1 MFWLLPLVGAAAGAI
16 MNKKNPLA
24 GAAMGA
30 VGGAAPGLLGAAAPA
45 AAATGA
51 GTASGAGGL
60 LAATGGQVGA
70 GGIGSAL
77 AGGAMGA
84 PVAPI
89 TMGSG
94 LLAPGGIGAAGA
106 AGGAAAGGG
115 LMETM
120 KPFMNAAKT
129 GMETAQ
135 ATQQPEEQMQPSPF
149 IMPPQAGSG
158 PQQMAQLVQSIEQDK
173 AQRFPQ
179 RVRRY

>member
-1 MFWLLPLVGAAAGAI
+1 MFSALLYPLIGASAGAVL
-16 MNKKNPLA
+16 NKKNPLA

-30 VGGAAPGLLGAAAPA
+30 LGGAAPGLLGAAAPA
-45 AAATGA
+45 AAGGA
-51 GTASGAGGL
+51 ASGAGGL
-60 LAATGGQVGA
+60 LAGGTLGVPA
-70 GGIGSAL
+70 GGI
-77 AGGAMGA
+77 AMGGSMAGAA
-84 PVAPI
+84 PAA
-89 TMGSG
+89 G
-94 LLAPGGIGAAGA
+94 LLSEGITIGGGAGA
-106 AGGAAAGGG
+106 AGAAGGG

-149 IMPPQAGSG
+149 LMPPQGGPG

>member
-1 MFWLLPLVGAAAGAI
+1 MFWLLPLVGAASGAVL
-16 MNKKNPLA
+16 NKKNPLA

-30 VGGAAPGLLGAAAPA
+30 VGGAAPGLLGAAAAPA
-45 AAATGA
+45 AGA
-51 GTASGAGGL
+51 ASGAGGL
-60 LAATGGQVGA
+60 LAGGTLGVPA
-70 GGIGSAL
+70 GGI
-77 AGGAMGA
+77 AMGGSMAGAA
-84 PVAPI
+84 PAA
-89 TMGSG
+89 G
-94 LLAPGGIGAAGA
+94 LLSEGITIGGGAGA
-106 AGGAAAGGG
+106 AGAAGGG

-129 GMETAQ
+129 VMETAQ

-149 IMPPQAGSG
+149 LMPPQGGPG

>member
-1 MFWLLPLVGAAAGAI
+1 MFWLLPLVGASAGALI
-16 MNKKNPLA
+16 NKKNPLA

-30 VGGAAPGLLGAAAPA
+30 VGGAAPGLLGAAAAPA
-45 AAATGA
+45 AGA
-51 GTASGAGGL
+51 ASGAGGL
-60 LAATGGQVGA
+60 LAGGTLGVPA
-70 GGIGSAL
+70 GGI
-77 AGGAMGA
+77 AMGGSMAGAA
-84 PVAPI
+84 PAA
-89 TMGSG
+89 G
-94 LLAPGGIGAAGA
+94 LLSEGITIGGGAGA
-106 AGGAAAGGG
+106 AGAAGGG

-149 IMPPQAGSG
+149 LMPPQGGPG
-158 PQQMAQLVQSIEQDK
+158 PQQMAQLVQSIEQNN

>member
-1 MFWLLPLVGAAAGAI
+1 MFWLLPLVGASAGAVL
-16 MNKKNPLA
+16 NKKNPLA

-30 VGGAAPGLLGAAAPA
+30 LGGAAPGLLGAAAPA
-45 AAATGA
+45 AAGGA
-51 GTASGAGGL
+51 ASGAGGL
-60 LAATGGQVGA
+60 LAGGTLGVPA
-70 GGIGSAL
+70 GGI
-77 AGGAMGA
+77 AMGGSMAGAA
-84 PVAPI
+84 PAA
-89 TMGSG
+89 G
-94 LLAPGGIGAAGA
+94 LLSEGITIGGGAGA
-106 AGGAAAGGG
+106 AGAAGGG

-149 IMPPQAGSG
+149 LMPPQGGPG

>member
-1 MFWLLPLVGAAAGAI
+1 MVPFILPLIGAAAGAVL
-16 MNKKNPLA
+16 NKKNPLA

-30 VGGAAPGLLGAAAPA
+30 LGGAAPGLLGAAAPA
-45 AAATGA
+45 AGA
-51 GTASGAGGL
+51 GAAGASGAGGL
-60 LAATGGQVGA
+60 LAGGTLGVPA
-70 GGIGSAL
+70 GGI
-77 AGGAMGA
+77 AMGGSMAGAA
-84 PVAPI
+84 PAA
-89 TMGSG
+89 G
-94 LLAPGGIGAAGA
+94 LLSEGITIGGGAGA
-106 AGGAAAGGG
+106 AGAAGGG

-135 ATQQPEEQMQPSPF
+135 ATQQPEEPMQPSPF
-149 IMPPQAGSG
+149 IMPPQGGSG

>member
-1 MFWLLPLVGAAAGAI
+1 MFPALLFPMIGAAAGALL
-16 MNKKNPLA
+16 NKKNPLA

-30 VGGAAPGLLGAAAPA
+30 LGGAAPGLLGAAAPA
-45 AAATGA
+45 AAGGAAT
-51 GTASGAGGL
+51 GAGGL
-60 LAATGGQVGA
+60 LAGGTLGVPA
-70 GGIGSAL
+70 GGI
-77 AGGAMGA
+77 AMGGSMAGAA
-84 PVAPI
+84 PAA
-89 TMGSG
+89 G
-94 LLAPGGIGAAGA
+94 LLSEGITIGGGAGA
-106 AGGAAAGGG
+106 AGAAGGG

-135 ATQQPEEQMQPSPF
+135 AAQQPEEQMQPSPF
-149 IMPPQAGSG
+149 LMPPQGGPG

>member
-1 MFWLLPLVGAAAGAI
+1 MFPAFLFPLIGATAGAVL
-16 MNKKNPLA
+16 NKKNPLA

-30 VGGAAPGLLGAAAPA
+30 VGGAAPGQQGAAAA
-45 AAATGA
+45 AAAGA
-51 GTASGAGGL
+51 ASGAGGL
-60 LAATGGQVGA
+60 LAGGTLGVPA
-70 GGIGSAL
+70 GGI
-77 AGGAMGA
+77 AMGGSMAGAA
-84 PVAPI
+84 PAA
-89 TMGSG
+89 G
-94 LLAPGGIGAAGA
+94 LLSEGITIGGGAGA

-149 IMPPQAGSG
+149 LMPPQAGSG

-173 AQRFPQ
+173 ASRFPQ
-179 RVRRY
+179 RARRY

>member
-1 MFWLLPLVGAAAGAI
+1 MFSALLFPLIGAASGAVL
-16 MNKKNPLA
+16 NKKNPLA

-30 VGGAAPGLLGAAAPA
+30 LGGAAPGLLGAAAPA
-45 AAATGA
+45 AAGGA
-51 GTASGAGGL
+51 ASGAGGL
-60 LAATGGQVGA
+60 LAGGTLGVPA
-70 GGIGSAL
+70 GGI
-77 AGGAMGA
+77 AMGGSMAGAA
-84 PVAPI
+84 PAA
-89 TMGSG
+89 G
-94 LLAPGGIGAAGA
+94 LLSEGITIGGGAGA
-106 AGGAAAGGG
+106 AGAAGGG

-149 IMPPQAGSG
+149 IMPPQGGSG

>member
-1 MFWLLPLVGAAAGAI
+1 MFPFILPLVGAAAGAVI
-16 MNKKNPLA
+16 NKKNPLS

-30 VGGAAPGLLGAAAPA
+30 LGGAAPGLLGAAAPA
-45 AAATGA
+45 AAAGGA
-51 GTASGAGGL
+51 AASGAGGL
-60 LAATGGQVGA
+60 LAATGGAAASGA

-77 AGGAMGA
+77 AGGAMGP
-84 PVAPI
+84 PVAPV

-94 LLAPGGIGAAGA
+94 LLSPGAT
-106 AGGAAAGGG
+106 AAAGGG

-120 KPFMNAAKT
+120 QPFMNAAKT
-129 GMETAQ
+129 GMETAR

-149 IMPPQAGSG
+149 LMQPQGGSG
-158 PQQMAQLVQSIEQDK
+158 PQQMQQLVQSIEQSN

>member
-1 MFWLLPLVGAAAGAI
+1 MFPFILPLVGASAGALL
-16 MNKKNPLA
+16 NKKNPLA

-30 VGGAAPGLLGAAAPA
+30 LGGSMPGLLGASAA
-45 AAATGA
+45 GA
-51 GTASGAGGL
+51 GAAGASGAGGL
-60 LAATGGQVGA
+60 LSATGGQVGA

-77 AGGAMGA
+77 AGGAMGSPVA
-84 PVAPI
+84 PVA
-89 TMGSG
+89 MGSG

-106 AGGAAAGGG
+106 AGAAGGG

-120 KPFMNAAKT
+120 QPFMNAAKT
-129 GMETAQ
+129 GIETAQ

>member
-1 MFWLLPLVGAAAGAI
+1 MFSALLYPLIGASAGAVL
-16 MNKKNPLA
+16 NKKNPLA

-30 VGGAAPGLLGAAAPA
+30 LGGSMPGLLGASAA
-45 AAATGA
+45 GA
-51 GTASGAGGL
+51 GAAGASGAGGL
-60 LAATGGQVGA
+60 LSATGGQVGA

-77 AGGAMGA
+77 AGGAMGSPVA
-84 PVAPI
+84 PVA
-89 TMGSG
+89 MGSG
-94 LLAPGGIGAAGA
+94 LLAPGVGAGA
-106 AGGAAAGGG
+106 AGAAGGG

-120 KPFMNAAKT
+120 QPFMNAAKT

-135 ATQQPEEQMQPSPF
+135 ATQQPEEPMQPSPF
-149 IMPPQAGSG
+149 IMPPQGGSG

>member
-1 MFWLLPLVGAAAGAI
+1 MFPFAIPLIGAAAGAVI
-16 MNKKNPLA
+16 NKKNPLA

-30 VGGAAPGLLGAAAPA
+30 LGGAAPGLLGAGAA
-45 AAATGA
+45 GA
-51 GTASGAGGL
+51 GAAGASGAGGL
-60 LAATGGQVGA
+60 LSATGGQVGA

-77 AGGAMGA
+77 AGGAMGSPVA
-84 PVAPI
+84 PVA
-89 TMGSG
+89 MGSG
-94 LLAPGGIGAAGA
+94 LLAPGGAGA
-106 AGGAAAGGG
+106 AGAAGGG

-149 IMPPQAGSG
+149 LMPPQGGPG
-158 PQQMAQLVQSIEQDK
+158 PQQMAQLVQSIEQNN

>member
-30 VGGAAPGLLGAAAPA
+30 VGGAAPGLLGAAAAPA
-45 AAATGA
+45 AGA
-51 GTASGAGGL
+51 ASGAGGL
-60 LAATGGQVGA
+60 LAGGTLGVPA
-70 GGIGSAL
+70 GGI
-77 AGGAMGA
+77 AMGGSMAGAA
-84 PVAPI
+84 PAA
-89 TMGSG
+89 G
-94 LLAPGGIGAAGA
+94 LLSEGITIGGGAGA

-149 IMPPQAGSG
+149 LMPPQAGSG

-173 AQRFPQ
+173 ASRFPQ
-179 RVRRY
+179 RARRY

>member
-30 VGGAAPGLLGAAAPA
+30 VGGAAPGLLGAAAAPA
-45 AAATGA
+45 AGA
-51 GTASGAGGL
+51 ASGAGGL
-60 LAATGGQVGA
+60 LAGGTLGVPA
-70 GGIGSAL
+70 GGI
-77 AGGAMGA
+77 AMGGSMAGAA
-84 PVAPI
+84 PAA
-89 TMGSG
+89 G
-94 LLAPGGIGAAGA
+94 LLSEGITIGGGAGA

-149 IMPPQAGSG
+149 LMPPQGGPG

>member
-1 MFWLLPLVGAAAGAI
+1 
-16 MNKKNPLA
+16 
-24 GAAMGA
+24 MG
-30 VGGAAPGLLGAAAPA
+30 
-45 AAATGA
+45 
-51 GTASGAGGL
+51 S
-60 LAATGGQVGA
+60 
-70 GGIGSAL
+70 
-77 AGGAMGA
+77 

-94 LLAPGGIGAAGA
+94 LLSPSAAG
-106 AGGAAAGGG
+106 AAGGG

-120 KPFMNAAKT
+120 QPFMNAAKT

-149 IMPPQAGSG
+149 IVPPQAGSG
-158 PQQMAQLVQSIEQDK
+158 PQQMQQLVQSIEQDK

>member
-1 MFWLLPLVGAAAGAI
+1 MFTFILPLVGAAGGALI
-16 MNKKNPLA
+16 NKKDPLA

-30 VGGAAPGLLGAAAPA
+30 LGGAAPGLLGPAAPA
-45 AAATGA
+45 AAAGGA
-51 GTASGAGGL
+51 AASGAGGL
-60 LAATGGQVGA
+60 LAATGGQVGSVA
-70 GGIGSAL
+70 TGSAL
-77 AGGAMGA
+77 AGGAFGA
-84 PVAPI
+84 PIAPI

-94 LLAPGGIGAAGA
+94 LLAPGGIGA

-120 KPFMNAAKT
+120 KPFMNAATT
-129 GMETAQ
+129 GMATAQ

-149 IMPPQAGSG
+149 LMPPQGGPG
-158 PQQMAQLVQSIEQDK
+158 PQQMQQLVQSIEQDK

>member
-1 MFWLLPLVGAAAGAI
+1 MFSALLYPLIGASAGAVL
-16 MNKKNPLA
+16 NKKNPLA

-30 VGGAAPGLLGAAAPA
+30 LGGAAPGLLGAAAPA
-45 AAATGA
+45 AAGGA
-51 GTASGAGGL
+51 ASGAGGL
-60 LAATGGQVGA
+60 LAGGTLGVPA
-70 GGIGSAL
+70 GGI
-77 AGGAMGA
+77 AMGGSMAGAA
-84 PVAPI
+84 PAA
-89 TMGSG
+89 G
-94 LLAPGGIGAAGA
+94 LLSEGITIGGGAGA
-106 AGGAAAGGG
+106 AGAAGGG

-149 IMPPQAGSG
+149 IMPPQGGSG